1 LLIGE
6 PGVFPTFNP
15 KKILMEKISQKSPS
29 QPLTWPQGKTWSLA
43 GVVGSGNL
51 EVLLEAN
58 SGSSDTVEFAVETPI
73 PGYNDSWLASLE
85 DFAAHYPLG
94 GTKITIHD
102 QGAPPIVVK
111 LRLRQALDQLHNS

>member
-1 LLIGE
+1 
-6 PGVFPTFNP
+6 
-15 KKILMEKISQKSPS
+15 MEKITQSYPSASLIWPEGKS
-29 QPLTWPQGKTWSLA
+29 WALA

-51 EVLLEAN
+51 EVLIETNPGAAGLA
-58 SGSSDTVEFAVETPI
+58 EFFVETPI

-111 LRLRQALDQLHNS
+111 LRLRQALDQLHHA

>member
-1 LLIGE
+1 
-6 PGVFPTFNP
+6 
-15 KKILMEKISQKSPS
+15 MEKITQTYPS
-29 QPLTWPQGKTWSLA
+29 QPLAWPDGKTWSLA

-51 EVLLEAN
+51 EVLIEAATGN
-58 SGSSDTVEFAVETPI
+58 AESAEFAVETPI

-111 LRLRQALDQLHNS
+111 LRLRQALDQLHSA